1 MLGSKKKLE
10 IANVCY
16 ANVSGLFA
24 MFINPKYRGPN
35 FTWKYFI
42 EHCEENADL
51 WLMIA
56 NIKGKK
62 DEINVQAKIY
72 AKEIAERLVKRAG
85 LDEESFPDIES
96 VIDNRR
102 EIISNKLDDLVELV
116 RKS

>member
-24 MFINPKYRGPN
+24 MFTNPKYRGKN

-51 WLMIA
+51 WLVLA

-62 DEINVQAKIY
+62 EEINAQAKIY
-72 AKEIAERLVKRAG
+72 AKEIAERLVERAG
-85 LDEESFPDIES
+85 LDEESCLDI
-96 VIDNRR
+96 
-102 EIISNKLDDLVELV
+102 K
-116 RKS
+116 